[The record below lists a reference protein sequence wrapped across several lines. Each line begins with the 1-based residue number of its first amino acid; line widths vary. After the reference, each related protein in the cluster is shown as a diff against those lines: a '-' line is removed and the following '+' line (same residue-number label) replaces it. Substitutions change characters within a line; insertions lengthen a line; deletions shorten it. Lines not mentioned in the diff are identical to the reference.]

1 MKTFSSF
8 EKLCLKR
15 LKILE
20 TTFGFRVKKIE
31 RESYGV
37 FVTYQN
43 STTFVRLSF
52 APREGGIF
60 VSLGHLVAGHIPPYD
75 DMTSNWFDFH
85 DLLGLRAPRVSF
97 RSGERPTDKKID
109 MTLKDIAGG
118 LKTYA
123 PDVLAGDF
131 AVFRDLDKLV
141 RQRRKYLAKGKGK

>member
-1 MKTFSSF
+1 MKTFSNF
-8 EKLCLKR
+8 EKLCRKR

-20 TTFGFRVKKIE
+20 TTFGFRVAKVE

-52 APREGGIF
+52 EPREGGIF

-75 DMTSNWFDFH
+75 DTTSNWFDFR
-85 DLLGLRAPRVSF
+85 DLLALRAPKVSF
-97 RSGERPTDKKID
+97 SSGEWPTDKQLD
-109 MTLKDIAGG
+109 ATLTEIAGG

-123 PDVLAGDF
+123 LDVLQGDF
-131 AVFRDLDKLV
+131 AVFKNLDKLV
-141 RQRRKYLAKGKGK
+141 KERVKTFREK